1 MMGLQSLPLPN
12 LITKQIDRVKQDPF
26 DDYPLEMVI
35 YNNKIAIS
43 SSEAMSNEGISLYDK
58 SVINYD
64 ADGKILSASHG
75 EIKSTEYSATHK
87 RNSTFNA

>member
-1 MMGLQSLPLPN
+1 
-12 LITKQIDRVKQDPF
+12 VKSYVF
-26 DDYPLEMVI
+26 VRFS
-35 YNNKIAIS
+35 KRRSIAIS

-75 EIKSTEYSATHK
+75 EIKSTEYSATH
-87 RNSTFNA
+87 